1 MIDFLHID
9 GERIEIGQGARAHPT
24 FFGIDSINLLLGRN
38 GSGKTRQ
45 LTMLAEILTSGTG
58 VGDQGHWAGSNLRGE
73 AIGADAR
80 HPPPRLGVA
89 YYSPLPFRRRIA
101 PAKMLVDASTLAVRE
116 VETSKLELFR
126 TVAHRLG
133 VETRLVGAVTYRK
146 DLVEK
151 LVTPFL
157 LESTDELTDS
167 NLEMHR
173 KHLSAS
179 REKLQEL
186 LSRQRRAETDSLAIE
201 PEIVGRRSEIEAD
214 QRHFSIKLLEYVRF
228 RLRHAG
234 TDLELPAF
242 ATLQK
247 LARTPTHRVWVIRE
261 FLSKFGIITFSPQA
275 ERERMRS
282 RRNFTDDLE
291 TLLVNTVT
299 LLEQIAPSVSIDDE
313 IAFGIEFEIYDRL
326 LSDDL
331 LSKSVIETRWENLS
345 SGLLAL
351 VEQFAR
357 LDIAVRKLRARGA
370 TSILLLIDEGDAFL
384 HLEWQRRY
392 VKELD
397 VFLTSLKSERG
408 ISCLQATLATHSP
421 VIAGDFPSALVRNL
435 DVDLQQVR
443 TFGMSVDSLIMRAFD
458 SASIGAHAA
467 DKIGRLHHAALTRTL
482 TDDDLSLIAEIGD
495 DGIRRAV
502 LNAREEA
509 DAGRHQ

>member
-45 LTMLAEILTSGTG
+45 LTTLAEILTSGTG
-58 VGDQGHWAGSNLRGE
+58 VGDQGYWAGSNLRGE

-80 HPPPRLGVA
+80 HPPPQLGVA

-116 VETSKLELFR
+116 VETSKFELFR

-157 LESTDELTDS
+157 LESTDEMTDTS
-167 NLEMHR
+167 LELHR
-173 KHLSAS
+173 RHLSAG
-179 REKLQEL
+179 RKKLQEL
-186 LSRQRRAETDSLAIE
+186 LSHQRRAVTESIGIE
-201 PEIVGRRSEIEAD
+201 KEIEVARSKIEAE
-214 QRHFSIKLLEYVRF
+214 QRFFSIQLLEYVRF
-228 RLRHAG
+228 RLQHAG
-234 TDLELPAF
+234 TNLELPAF
-242 ATLQK
+242 ATLQR
-247 LARTPTHRVWVIRE
+247 LARTPNHRVWVIRE
-261 FLSKFGIITFSPQA
+261 FLSKFGIITLSPQS
-275 ERERMRS
+275 ERERVRP
-282 RRNFTDDLE
+282 RRNFIHDLE
-291 TLLVNTVT
+291 PLLGNTVR
-299 LLEQIAPSVSIDDE
+299 LLDQIAPSVSIDDE
-313 IAFGIEFEIYDRL
+313 IAFGVEFEIYDGL
-326 LSDDL
+326 FTDDL
-331 LSKSVIETRWENLS
+331 LSKSVIEMRWENLS

-435 DVDLQQVR
+435 DINLQQVR

-467 DKIGRLHHAALTRTL
+467 DKIGRLHRAALTGTL
-482 TDDDLSLIAEIGD
+482 TDADLALIAEIGD
-495 DGIRRAV
+495 DGIRRAI
-502 LNAREEA
+502 LNASEETDA
-509 DAGRHQ
+509 DRHQ